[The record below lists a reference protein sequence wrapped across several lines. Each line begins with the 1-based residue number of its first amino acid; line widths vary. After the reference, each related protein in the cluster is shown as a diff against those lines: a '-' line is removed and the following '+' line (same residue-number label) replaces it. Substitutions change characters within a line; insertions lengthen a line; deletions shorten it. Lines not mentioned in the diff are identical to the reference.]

1 MTADNCPKKP
11 LLKLVEQ
18 GLSVAKH
25 IHCTDFGGSVTGNS
39 GLSTCS

>member
-1 MTADNCPKKP
+1 MIALKML

>member
-1 MTADNCPKKP
+1 MIALKK
-11 LLKLVEQ
+11 LLLELVEQ

>member
-1 MTADNCPKKP
+1 MTVDNCPKKL

-18 GLSVAKH
+18 GLSALKN